1 MASNEVRET
10 TASGSALPQLKGKKA
25 TALVAAMTLLV
36 LVPQLSSTM
45 FAPAIPSI
53 AATLAI
59 TPALASQVLSL
70 FLLTGAIAG
79 VVLTRW
85 SDFLGQRRT
94 IFILLA
100 AFGVGSLLC
109 IWSPNLTVLLVGR
122 ALQGAA
128 SAAFPL
134 SFIVL
139 KKLLTPKTFGLA
151 VGTLTAINGGV
162 AGVDAYFSGLLVET
176 FGFRSIFVVIFLV
189 AIAATIAVSLCV
201 PADSHATA
209 TGKMDWWG
217 AATLSLGL
225 LLLIAYLGQAPTA
238 GWTSPISLGCLVAA
252 VVAFVA
258 FWNIEKRRSFP
269 LIETAHL
276 RSRHVWPVIATT
288 IFSLAGFVGAGGYT
302 IVLLSQDANIGYG
315 MDAAQSALMYIVPG
329 ALAGVLVS
337 PLVGSVAHKFG
348 WLRLLRSGLA
358 LTIVLLV
365 AVTLLRHN
373 PTAIF
378 FLMLLL
384 GAVFT
389 GIVLTN
395 LNGLGVLLSPDDAPS
410 ALPGLNSASFGIG
423 AGLGIGVVASFVNG
437 TESGYVTA
445 MWLSAG
451 FAVLGLV
458 ASLCITPKAGQK
470 L

>member
-1 MASNEVRET
+1 MASSKIKEPEAT
-10 TASGSALPQLKGKKA
+10 SPALPQLTGKA
-25 TALVAAMTLLV
+25 AVALVTAMTLLV

-53 AATLAI
+53 AESMNIST
-59 TPALASQVLSL
+59 ALASQVLSL

-85 SDFLGQRRT
+85 SDYLGQRKT

-109 IWSPNLTVLLVGR
+109 IWSPNLAVLLLGR

-128 SAAFPL
+128 SAAFPI

-139 KKLLTPKTFGLA
+139 KKLLAPKTFGLA

-162 AGVDAYFSGLLVET
+162 AGVDAYFSGLLVDF
-176 FGFRSIFVVIFLV
+176 FGFRSIFVVILIV
-189 AIAATIAVSLCV
+189 AIAASIAVLFCV
-201 PADSHATA
+201 PVDGVSTA

-217 AATLSLGL
+217 AAALSLGL
-225 LLLIAYLGQAPTA
+225 ILLIAYLGLAPTN
-238 GWTSPISLGCLVAA
+238 GWVSPLGIGCVVIAA
-252 VVAFVA
+252 AAFVT
-258 FWNIEKRRSFP
+258 FWQIEKRRKHP
-269 LIETAHL
+269 LIQTAHL
-276 RSRHVWPVIATT
+276 RSRHVWPLISTT
-288 IFSLAGFVGAGGYT
+288 ILAMAGFVGAGGYT
-302 IVLLSQDANIGYG
+302 VILLSQDANVGYG
-315 MDAAQSALMYIVPG
+315 MSAAHSALMYVVPG
-329 ALAGVLVS
+329 ALAGVIVS
-337 PLVGSVAHKFG
+337 PLCGSIAHKIG
-348 WLRLLRSGLA
+348 WLRLLRSGLM
-358 LTIVLLV
+358 LTVVLLV
-365 AVTLLRHN
+365 CVTLMRHN

-378 FLMLLL
+378 VLVLLL

-395 LNGLGVLLSPDDAPS
+395 LNGLGALLSPDDAPS

-423 AGLGIGVVASFVNG
+423 AGLGIGIVASFVDG
-437 TESGYVTA
+437 SASGYVTA
-445 MWLSAG
+445 MWVSAG
-451 FAVLGLV
+451 LAVLAVV
-458 ASLCITPKAGQK
+458 ASFLITPKPGQE